1 MRLPWPLALAGL
13 LIAASPAPPAAADP
27 IAVRFAEGLV
37 HGFLSLRSADGQLLA
52 AGDLMQTSRG
62 GRVTTR
68 LVFRFKDGS
77 ISDETAVYSQRGH
90 FRLISDHSMQRG
102 PAFE

>member
-1 MRLPWPLALAGL
+1 MGHATSMALRACQPSDRGVVG
-13 LIAASPAPPAAADP
+13 A
-27 IAVRFAEGLV
+27 
-37 HGFLSLRSADGQLLA
+37 
-52 AGDLMQTSRG
+52 TSRG

-90 FRLISDHSMQRG
+90 FRLISDHAMQRG
-102 PAFE
+102 PAFEHPVEMTIDVASGVVTVRHHNDHGEEKVE